1 MTQKFL
7 DSLINTTKNKQTN
20 KQTNKQENKNQR
32 LIFLLENHFKSG
44 C

>member
-20 KQTNKQENKNQR
+20 KQENKNQR
-32 LIFLLENHFKSG
+32 LRFLLENHFKSG